1 MGEVKDDG
9 QISGLNH
16 QLDTERQKTREGEV
30 PLRLRGARV
39 SNTAEV
45 QKGGGVKLHKRL
57 VTK

>member
-45 QKGGGVKLHKRL
+45 QKEEALSFISV
-57 VTK
+57 